1 MKHPVRSDFYIVVTE
16 AGVNVRFKPT
26 NSVYSFLGSL
36 RPTTLDALDPSRSQA
51 SNTQDAILRTTLQ
64 TKFKTWRSAS
74 RQNSSGQF
82 ASKSGA
88 HLRAFLVSQPM
99 TLPALDLS
107 RWQASRGVLHQ
118 KSPRPF
124 G

>member
-16 AGVNVRFKPT
+16 AGVNVTFKPT
-26 NSVYSFLGSL
+26 NSVYSFFRLAEANDIGRLGPISFAGVQHAG
-36 RPTTLDALDPSRSQA
+36 R
-51 SNTQDAILRTTLQ
+51 NTEDYSPDKVQDR
-64 TKFKTWRSAS
+64 RSAS

-99 TLPALDLS
+99 TLRALDLS
-107 RWQASRGVLHQ
+107 RSQASRGVLHQ